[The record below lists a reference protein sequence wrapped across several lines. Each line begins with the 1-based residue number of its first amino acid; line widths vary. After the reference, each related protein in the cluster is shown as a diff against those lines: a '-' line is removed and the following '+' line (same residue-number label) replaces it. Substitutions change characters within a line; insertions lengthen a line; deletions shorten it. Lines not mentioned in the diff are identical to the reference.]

1 MLYHPLVIYVQ
12 NPTNK
17 IPKVNQ
23 EAIMDSKKDIYKE
36 LNN

>member
-1 MLYHPLVIYVQ
+1 MQFHPLVIYVQ

-17 IPKVNQ
+17 IPKVNL
-23 EAIMDSKKDIYKE
+23 EANMDSEKDIYKE